1 MKTVTPKE
9 MRSLERH
16 SEKEG
21 VSTDALMER
30 AGLLAARKAWMLLEG
45 KAYSARITLLV
56 GAGNNGSDGLV
67 MARHLQAWGSHVT
80 SFLLASRPKNDP
92 KLLKALTRGVTV
104 VDASDGSSLDEIR
117 IALSKST
124 MVVDAILGTGLSRPL
139 EGVYRDVLA
148 ATNAEHEIRTGLVV
162 FAMDVPSGVNAES
175 GLVDSAALSADATLT
190 FGFPKSGLFQFPGAS
205 LVGEIT
211 VADIGIPE
219 YLAEDI
225 RREIITQTWVKANLP
240 GRPLSAHKGT
250 FGKVLA
256 LVGSMNYVG
265 AAYLACMGSAR
276 SGSGY
281 VSLATTPSFQVLSSA
296 KLTEPTY
303 LLIPEGPDGNPVPD
317 GASTIL
323 SNLPS
328 YNVLLAGCGL
338 GQHDGTNVLLE
349 RILLSDESIG
359 IPIVLDADA
368 LNTLALIPKWWTR
381 LQTPAVLTPHPGE
394 MSRLLGKP
402 IEDIERNRMETAHRA
417 AKLWGV
423 TVLLKGAYTVV
434 ASSEGDV
441 RIVPFANPGLA
452 TAGTGDVLA
461 GIIAGLVAQ
470 NVSPYDAAA
479 MGAFIHGAA
488 GEMVTNAIGNT
499 GIIASDLLPMLP
511 QTIRAIRED
520 TFTGGIQEIS

>member
-1 MKTVTPKE
+1 MKTVTPEE
-9 MRSLERH
+9 MRFLERR

-21 VSTDALMER
+21 VSTDDLMER
-30 AGLLAARKAWMLLEG
+30 AGLLAAKKAWILLG
-45 KAYSARITLLV
+45 DNAYSAQVTLLV

-67 MARHLQAWGSHVT
+67 MARPLQTWGARVT
-80 SFLLASRPKNDP
+80 SFLLSARPSNDP
-92 KLLKALTRGVTV
+92 KLHKAITGNVTV
-104 VDASDGSSLDEIR
+104 VDVAKGSNLDEIR
-117 IALSKST
+117 FALSKAT
-124 MVVDAILGTGLSRPL
+124 MVVDAVFGTGLSRPL
-139 EGVYRDVLA
+139 EGVYREVLA
-148 ATNAEHEIRTGLVV
+148 ATNAEHENRTDMLV
-162 FAMDVPSGVNAES
+162 FAMDVPSGVDANS
-175 GLVDSAALSADATLT
+175 GLVDSAAISADATIT
-190 FGFPKSGLFQFPGAS
+190 FGFPKTGLFQFPGAS

-219 YLAEDI
+219 YLAAGI
-225 RREIITQTWVKANLP
+225 HREVITQAWVKSHLP

-250 FGKVLA
+250 FGRVLA

-281 VSLATTPSFQVLSSA
+281 VTLATTPSLQALTTT

-303 LLIPEGPDGNPVPD
+303 LLLPEGPDGNPVPD

-338 GQHDGTNVLLE
+338 GQHAGTHALLE
-349 RILLSDESIG
+349 RILLSTT
-359 IPIVLDADA
+359 PLQVPVVLDADA
-368 LNTLALIPKWWTR
+368 LNTLALIPDWWTR
-381 LQTPAVLTPHPGE
+381 LQAPTVVTPHPGE

-402 IEDIERNRMETAHRA
+402 IEDIERNRMEIAHLA

-434 ASSEGDV
+434 ASPEGDV
-441 RIVPFANPGLA
+441 GIVPFANPGLA

-461 GIIAGLVAQ
+461 GIIAGLLAQ
-470 NVSPYDAAA
+470 NMSPYDSAAL
-479 MGAFIHGAA
+479 GAFIHGAA
-488 GEMVTNAIGNT
+488 GEMVTNNIGNT
-499 GIIASDLLPMLP
+499 GVIASDLLPMLP
-511 QTIRAIRED
+511 TAIRAVREG
-520 TFTGGIQEIS
+520 TFTGGIQEIV